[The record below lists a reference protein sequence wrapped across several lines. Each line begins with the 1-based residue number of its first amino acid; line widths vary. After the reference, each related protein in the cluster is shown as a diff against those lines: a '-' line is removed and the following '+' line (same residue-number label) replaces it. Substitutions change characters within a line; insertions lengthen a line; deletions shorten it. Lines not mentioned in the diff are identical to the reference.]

1 MSFSDF
7 KTVQKVAEKY
17 KTTTLKNDLFFA
29 IPDLDL
35 SPNFIDNNITINNS
49 TNIW

>member
-7 KTVQKVAEKY
+7 KSVQKVAEKY
-17 KTTTLKNDLFFA
+17 KITTIKNDLFSL

-35 SPNFIDNNITINNS
+35 SPVFIEKMNKAGKF
-49 TNIW
+49 